1 MKKFAKIFS
10 FGAFASLSMAYAFP
24 NKFFTL
30 DDVAEGIQIDKET
43 DTIAHDVERLRIFSI
58 TPQKDLANE
67 IAYHLN
73 TTLGKLR
80 VHKKYEGSESHIDI
94 LESVRTKRVYLICSF
109 DKSRWSFNETLI
121 DLLLTICAMKK
132 SSVRKVNVVLPYYA
146 YTRQNKIE
154 GEGKSQSLFASDLA
168 SMLEAAGADRIFTV
182 DLESS
187 QLHGAFNIPL
197 VEVDCNRLCARYFKD
212 YNFRDLIVVCAN
224 DSLFPRAV
232 KIKNRLQQEGR
243 NVDIGVMV
251 RVQGQNFDYIG
262 KSVAGRDVLL
272 IDNVIDTAQTVS
284 SVSGKLDNLG
294 ANNIYL
300 FAIHGIL
307 SQNAVQLIDESPI
320 KEVVLTNTVP
330 LDTSNLSS
338 KINQIS
344 VGKILAETIAQ
355 STFNKDL
362 ETLRKE
368 KII

>member
-1 MKKFAKIFS
+1 MS
-10 FGAFASLSMAYAFP
+10 VAYTFP
-24 NKFFTL
+24 NKFFAL
-30 DDVAEGIQIDKET
+30 DDLAEGIQIDKET
-43 DTIAHDVERLRIFSI
+43 DTVPHDLERLRLFSL
-58 TPQKDLANE
+58 TPQKDLAHE

-73 TTLGKLR
+73 TTLGKLK
-80 VHKKYEGSESHIDI
+80 VNKKYEGSESHIDI
-94 LESVRTKRVYLICSF
+94 LESVRTKRVFLICSF

-121 DLLLTICAMKK
+121 DLMLTICAMKK
-132 SSVRKVNVVLPYYA
+132 SSVRKVNVILPYYA

-154 GEGKSQSLFASDLA
+154 GEARSQSLFASDIA

-187 QLHGAFNIPL
+187 QLHGSFNIPL

-212 YNFRDLIVVCAN
+212 YNFKDLIVVCAN
-224 DSLFPRAV
+224 DTLFARAV
-232 KIKNRLQQEGR
+232 KIKNRLEQEGR
-243 NVDIGVMV
+243 KVDVGVMV
-251 RVQGQNFDYIG
+251 RVQDQNFDYIG
-262 KSVAGRDVLL
+262 KEVNGRDVLL
-272 IDNVIDTAQTVS
+272 IDNVVDTAQTVYN
-284 SVSGKLDNLG
+284 VSNKLEQLG

-300 FAIHGIL
+300 FAVHGVL
-307 SQNAVQLIDESPI
+307 SNNAVQLIDESPI

-330 LDTSNLSS
+330 LDTDNLSS

-355 STFNKDL
+355 ATFNKDL